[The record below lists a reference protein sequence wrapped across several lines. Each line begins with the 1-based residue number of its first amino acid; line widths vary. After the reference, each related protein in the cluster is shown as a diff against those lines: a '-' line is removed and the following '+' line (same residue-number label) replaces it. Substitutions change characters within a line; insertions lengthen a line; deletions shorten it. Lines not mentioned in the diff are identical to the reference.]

1 MYLRIE
7 NLRKIFEE
15 NRGIEKIDFSI
26 EKGELISLLGP
37 SGCGKTTLLN
47 IIGGFLKPDNGKIYL
62 EDRDITDIPPEKRD
76 ISTVF
81 QSYAL
86 FPHMNVLENIKYGLK
101 YKKLTK
107 KEQNELALEYLKIV
121 GLDGYEK
128 KSIQELSGGQQQR
141 VALARALVLYPK
153 ILLLDEPFSNLDAKL
168 KISMREE
175 LKELQKNL
183 KISMIFVTHDQE
195 EALSISDKVV
205 VMNNGRIE
213 QIGTPEEIYYSP
225 INEYVANFIGK
236 SNFILKD
243 GAKKLIRPE
252 NIKIEKNQKGNWEVI
267 NKEFMGAYTILKIR
281 NGIEELYVNIQG
293 EKGREYKLGDLVEIS
308 YSFNKKSYCKAKFT
322 ITFFLFFRKKIHL
335 STSK

>member
-62 EDRDITDIPPEKRD
+62 ENRDITDIPPEKRD

-225 INEYVANFIGK
+225 INDYVANFIGK

-243 GAKKLIRPE
+243 GVKKLIRPE
-252 NIKIEKNQKGNWEVI
+252 NIKIEKNQKGNWKVI

-281 NGIEELYVNIQG
+281 NGREDLYVNIQG

-308 YSFNKKSYCKAKFT
+308 M
-322 ITFFLFFRKKIHL
+322 
-335 STSK
+335 

>member
-1 MYLRIE
+1 
-7 NLRKIFEE
+7 
-15 NRGIEKIDFSI
+15 
-26 EKGELISLLGP
+26 
-37 SGCGKTTLLN
+37 
-47 IIGGFLKPDNGKIYL
+47 
-62 EDRDITDIPPEKRD
+62 
-76 ISTVF
+76 
-81 QSYAL
+81 
-86 FPHMNVLENIKYGLK
+86 MNVLENIKYGLK

-205 VMNNGRIE
+205 VMNNGKIE

-243 GAKKLIRPE
+243 GVKKLIRPE
-252 NIKIEKNQKGNWEVI
+252 NIKIEKNQKGSWKII
-267 NKEFMGAYTILKIR
+267 NKEFMGAYTILKIK
-281 NGIEELYVNIQG
+281 NETEELYVNIQG
-293 EKGREYKLGDLVEIS
+293 EEGREYILGDLVEIS
-308 YSFNKKSYCKAKFT
+308 
-322 ITFFLFFRKKIHL
+322 L
-335 STSK
+335 

>member
-7 NLRKIFEE
+7 NLKKIFEE

-121 GLDGYEK
+121 GLAGYEK

-205 VMNNGRIE
+205 VMNNGKIE

-243 GAKKLIRPE
+243 GIKKLVRPE
-252 NIKIEKNQKGNWEVI
+252 NIKIEKNQKGSWKII
-267 NKEFMGAYTILKIR
+267 NKEFMGAYTILKIK
-281 NGIEELYVNIQG
+281 NETEEIYVNIQG
-293 EKGREYKLGDLVEIS
+293 EKGREYILGDLVEIS
-308 YSFNKKSYCKAKFT
+308 M
-322 ITFFLFFRKKIHL
+322 
-335 STSK
+335 

>member
-7 NLRKIFEE
+7 NLKKIFEE

-205 VMNNGRIE
+205 VMNNGKIE
-213 QIGTPEEIYYSP
+213 QIGTPEEVYYSP

-243 GAKKLIRPE
+243 GVKKLIRPE
-252 NIKIEKNQKGNWEVI
+252 NIKIEKNQKGSWKII
-267 NKEFMGAYTILKIR
+267 NKEFMGAYTILKIK
-281 NGIEELYVNIQG
+281 NETEELYVNIQG
-293 EKGREYKLGDLVEIS
+293 EKGREYILGDLVEIS
-308 YSFNKKSYCKAKFT
+308 
-322 ITFFLFFRKKIHL
+322 I
-335 STSK
+335 

>member
-252 NIKIEKNQKGNWEVI
+252 NIKIEKNQKGSWEVI

-281 NGIEELYVNIQG
+281 NGREDLYVNIQG

-308 YSFNKKSYCKAKFT
+308 
-322 ITFFLFFRKKIHL
+322 I
-335 STSK
+335 

>member
-62 EDRDITDIPPEKRD
+62 ENRDITDIPPEKRD

-153 ILLLDEPFSNLDAKL
+153 VLLLDEPFSNLDAKL

-225 INEYVANFIGK
+225 INDYVANFIGK

-243 GAKKLIRPE
+243 GVKKLIRPE
-252 NIKIEKNQKGNWEVI
+252 NIKIEKNQKGNWKVI

-281 NGIEELYVNIQG
+281 NGREDLYVNIQG

-308 YSFNKKSYCKAKFT
+308 M
-322 ITFFLFFRKKIHL
+322 
-335 STSK
+335 

>member
-26 EKGELISLLGP
+26 EKGKLISLLGP

-308 YSFNKKSYCKAKFT
+308 M
-322 ITFFLFFRKKIHL
+322 
-335 STSK
+335 

>member
-7 NLRKIFEE
+7 NLKKIFEE

-205 VMNNGRIE
+205 VMNNGKIE

-243 GAKKLIRPE
+243 GVKKLIRPE
-252 NIKIEKNQKGNWEVI
+252 NIKIEKNQKGSWKVI

-308 YSFNKKSYCKAKFT
+308 M
-322 ITFFLFFRKKIHL
+322 
-335 STSK
+335 

>member
-15 NRGIEKIDFSI
+15 NRGIEKINFSI

-205 VMNNGRIE
+205 VMNNGKIE

-243 GAKKLIRPE
+243 GVKKLIRPE
-252 NIKIEKNQKGNWEVI
+252 NIKIEKNQKGSWKII
-267 NKEFMGAYTILKIR
+267 NKEFMGAYTILKIK
-281 NGIEELYVNIQG
+281 NETEELYVNIQG
-293 EKGREYKLGDLVEIS
+293 EKGREYILGDLVEIS
-308 YSFNKKSYCKAKFT
+308 
-322 ITFFLFFRKKIHL
+322 I
-335 STSK
+335 

>member
-7 NLRKIFEE
+7 NLKKIFEE

-62 EDRDITDIPPEKRD
+62 ENRDITDIPPEKRD

-86 FPHMNVLENIKYGLK
+86 FPHLNVLENIKYGLK

-153 ILLLDEPFSNLDAKL
+153 VLLLDEPFSNLDAKL

-225 INEYVANFIGK
+225 INDYVANFIGK

-243 GAKKLIRPE
+243 GVKKLIRPE
-252 NIKIEKNQKGNWEVI
+252 NIKIEKNQKGNWKVI

-281 NGIEELYVNIQG
+281 NGREELYVNIQG
-293 EKGREYKLGDLVEIS
+293 EKGREYKLEDLVEIS
-308 YSFNKKSYCKAKFT
+308 M
-322 ITFFLFFRKKIHL
+322 
-335 STSK
+335 

>member
-7 NLRKIFEE
+7 NLKKIFEE

-243 GAKKLIRPE
+243 GVKKLIRPE
-252 NIKIEKNQKGNWEVI
+252 NIKIEKNQKGNWKVI

-281 NGIEELYVNIQG
+281 NGREELYVNIQG

-308 YSFNKKSYCKAKFT
+308 M
-322 ITFFLFFRKKIHL
+322 
-335 STSK
+335 